1 MRSMRGRVG
10 TTYTRKMERGAI
22 SIVVPTYNE
31 ESSIVATLHDV
42 CDYISG
48 LRSRF
53 DVELLIIDD
62 GSQDETVAI
71 VRRFSQQRPNE
82 LTLVVHE
89 RNAGLVAAMRT
100 GAERANHETVVF
112 LDADLSYR
120 PTIVEPL
127 VRARLDSGAGVALA
141 SPYMDGGRV
150 ANVPLSR
157 LVASRGANWL
167 LARCVSGRLHTFT
180 GMVRAYDRGRFLNL
194 FATEPTGEF
203 NAWAVA
209 MFLAEGYPVVEIPAD
224 LIWPT
229 SRSAAPGRISAK
241 KLLERVWLV
250 MTTATVMISAMR
262 LGARRS
268 RLGPLVLSSQTNGPW
283 PSE

>member
-1 MRSMRGRVG
+1 
-10 TTYTRKMERGAI
+10 MERAAF
-22 SIVVPTYNE
+22 SVVVPTFNE
-31 ESSIVATLHDV
+31 ESSIRATLHDLST
-42 CDYISG
+42 CINE
-48 LRSRF
+48 LRDRF
-53 DVELLIIDD
+53 DVELLIVDD
-62 GSQDETVAI
+62 GSHDDTVAL
-71 VRRFSQQRPNE
+71 VRRFSQERPNE

-89 RNAGLVAAMRT
+89 HNAGLVAAMRT
-100 GAERANHETVVF
+100 GAERARYGTVVF

-127 VRARLDSGAGVALA
+127 VRAKLDSGASVALA
-141 SPYMDGGRV
+141 SPYMKGGRV

-180 GMVRAYDRGRFLNL
+180 GMVRAYDRERFLDL

-209 MFLAEGYPVVEIPAD
+209 MFLAEGRTVVEIPAD
-224 LIWPT
+224 LVWPT
-229 SRSAAPGRISAK
+229 SRTAAPGRISTG
-241 KLLERVWLV
+241 KLWERVWLV
-250 MTTATVMISAMR
+250 ITTATVMTSAMR
-262 LGARRS
+262 LGARRA

-283 PSE
+283 PSES

>member
-1 MRSMRGRVG
+1 
-10 TTYTRKMERGAI
+10 MERAAV

-31 ESSIVATLHDV
+31 QSSIVATLHD
-42 CDYISG
+42 ISDHINE
-48 LRSRF
+48 LRARF
-53 DVELLIIDD
+53 DVELLIVDD
-62 GSQDETVAI
+62 GSRDDTVAL
-71 VRRFSQQRPNE
+71 VRRFSEQRPNE
-82 LTLVVHE
+82 LTLVVHK

-100 GAERANHETVVF
+100 GAERARHETVVF

-127 VRARLDSGAGVALA
+127 VRARLNAGAGVALA
-141 SPYMDGGRV
+141 SPYMAGGRV

-167 LARCVSGRLHTFT
+167 LSLCVSGRLHTFT
-180 GMVRAYDRGRFLNL
+180 GMVRAYDRERFLKL

-209 MFLAEGYPVVEIPAD
+209 MFLAEGDPVVEIPAD
-224 LIWPT
+224 LIWPI
-229 SRSAAPGRISAK
+229 SRSAAPGRISAQ
-241 KLLERVWLV
+241 KLWERVWLV
-250 MTTATVMISAMR
+250 VTTAKVMTASMR
-262 LGARRS
+262 LGARRR
-268 RLGPLVLSSQTNGPW
+268 RLGPLVLSSETNGPW